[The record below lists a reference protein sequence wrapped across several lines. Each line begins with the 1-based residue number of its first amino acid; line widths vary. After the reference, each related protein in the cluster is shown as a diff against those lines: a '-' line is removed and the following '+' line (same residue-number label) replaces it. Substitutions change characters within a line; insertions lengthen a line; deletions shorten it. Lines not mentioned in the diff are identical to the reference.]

1 MNERAS
7 KDSGPYTSV
16 YKPRSMPCGGF
27 CGEIK
32 GGILLALCRIKLG
45 CPLVNAALG
54 GPPRECS
61 AELRTRIVLLRFYYP
76 LFYPSTPRLY
86 RPLYRPRL
94 YRHLFPFL
102 PPSLSLLFFARVAAY
117 ASTTP
122 TPAPIPIPMVGNL
135 GWNSI
140 RPIRIL
146 SFSSVQNN
154 NSPRFATMR
163 IALQTALQPN
173 RDSNLADREQ

>member
-102 PPSLSLLFFARVAAY
+102 PLSLPFPSFFRTRRCLRVDHSHPCTY
-117 ASTTP
+117 TYTYGGKP
-122 TPAPIPIPMVGNL
+122 RVE
-135 GWNSI
+135 
-140 RPIRIL
+140 
-146 SFSSVQNN
+146 FDSS
-154 NSPRFATMR
+154 
-163 IALQTALQPN
+163 
-173 RDSNLADREQ
+173 DSNPILLLRAK

>member
-1 MNERAS
+1 MPARERSARRPPS
-7 KDSGPYTSV
+7 RMLETLGRITYANRTPPFLLSALLSV
-16 YKPRSMPCGGF
+16 
-27 CGEIK
+27 
-32 GGILLALCRIKLG
+32 
-45 CPLVNAALG
+45 
-54 GPPRECS
+54 
-61 AELRTRIVLLRFYYP
+61 T
-76 LFYPSTPRLY
+76 STPRLY

-122 TPAPIPIPMVGNL
+122 TPAPIPTPMVGNL

>member
-1 MNERAS
+1 MSELAKTVAHTRAYINHGQCRVAAFVARSKEASCSHFAGLARLPARERSARRPPS
-7 KDSGPYTSV
+7 RMLETLGRITYANRTPPFLLSALLSVTS
-16 YKPRSMPCGGF
+16 
-27 CGEIK
+27 
-32 GGILLALCRIKLG
+32 
-45 CPLVNAALG
+45 
-54 GPPRECS
+54 
-61 AELRTRIVLLRFYYP
+61 T
-76 LFYPSTPRLY
+76 
-86 RPLYRPRL
+86 PRL

-122 TPAPIPIPMVGNL
+122 TPAPIPTPMVGNL

-154 NSPRFATMR
+154 NSPCFATMR
-163 IALQTALQPN
+163 IALQPRCN
-173 RDSNLADREQ
+173 RIAIQI